1 MLSDCT
7 KSQFVALEWNSFRK
21 WKAILMHTG
30 IIIYLNMIY
39 INDTTFLM
47 DYFFERLDFFKRED
61 SSSLLLLWNH
71 HNIYC
76 PQLWVAWKHF
86 FVKLMDNSFRQTDAR
101 VMLEQQPENI
111 WVNSN
116 NAYNVLKISL
126 NCSRNW
132 ASRKQACKN
141 KHIYVFCI

>member
-1 MLSDCT
+1 MISTFANFFFDNISFKCSFYYDNNSNDCT
-7 KSQFVALEWNSFRK
+7 KSDFVVLEWKFRK
-21 WKAILMHTG
+21 WKAIILMHTG
-30 IIIYLNMIY
+30 IIFYLNMIY

-86 FVKLMDNSFRQTDAR
+86 FLSSWWIIVLGKQTRA
-101 VMLEQQPENI
+101 
-111 WVNSN
+111 WCWN
-116 NAYNVLKISL
+116 NN
-126 NCSRNW
+126 
-132 ASRKQACKN
+132 RKT
-141 KHIYVFCI
+141 YG